1 MLVTSALRIYLVHS
15 LSQTEDFIRV
25 GRQNLSTRFFQN
37 GKVGGAC
44 RPSQWTAVLKAANSV
59 IDCIRTCQGALDG
72 SARLAPSF
80 FCILSA
86 VEACQDS
93 LNEAKK
99 ASQCFVQDDFDRCVI
114 FSEKHFSKATYLT
127 NAFEAIQRDDH
138 NLTELWLLAAKN
150 MTEDI
155 ELKLEAP
162 YLLAHVQILL
172 KKAQSED
179 VIIAQHKSL
188 WSETRV
194 RLHQRALHH
203 FRHAAAMS
211 ALDKT
216 HSHEDAAAVYL
227 KASALHERISRARS
241 PEIAILEQAATKLS
255 MAMVLIEQNADN
267 DNFAHSDSAIQSLVD
282 AADRILIGAHRVGE
296 FATAIEARKAE
307 LASTVAAK
315 SKCHDAEMLSVWRV
329 LHAEQEEAL
338 TKSESC
344 LHDVMRGKVDLFSGL
359 QQMLSIGTK
368 VKLVADT
375 VDEIHSCR
383 KRAVYYTQRATLEA
397 LPGTRLSILSS
408 ACWENA
414 AMHMDAAAQVCVDLI
429 LRKTYQK
436 ESLDQTP
443 EWQSHCDWTRMFLV
457 MVEYDL
463 VRAGEYCHKARGAEM
478 GVKNGRDPREAQMWR
493 KAAECLLHKAELVL
507 EDDNSDDS
515 SSVSEDPDK
524 ETDLEEM
531 IRIYSQSAEYFY
543 LAFRHKMLPDAD
555 IRQNGAR
562 VAAMYEHWAVLESNK
577 LDIEKHD
584 AVTNAAIDFYRYA
597 IDQLNLSA
605 VLSAERL
612 ARLERGGKYAMLA
625 CNPSSDSECAAR
637 HWRGAFL
644 LTKHISKASEDT
656 PTSPVIIIRGLIAL
670 HVCAAEAT
678 LTHAIICYEACISE
692 LSSVVKLDPGL
703 YRPPDRLY
711 KLALIARMIH
721 SLGPE
726 SFVVPPDL
734 QGVLDLASGHEYRS
748 SLLDDHA
755 QALLLKAKC
764 LLQLESLT
772 DQELQ
777 RARWEEAYSATIDL
791 CQAYTLCSIERPM
804 GQNSPRLLSY
814 LAYRKAVAQRFVA
827 KAEQTMHSSD
837 IVVHSDADAN
847 EAEIVEWPETTVGT
861 TINNTIKIRMA
872 LIAVEQYTWAA
883 EQAEYQ
889 AANGHQRN
897 KLFQTFGKELRL
909 SAEAAQKC
917 ALCPTDEYTRYGFE
931 GDALSTIQLLRQ
943 EGENVA
949 AYSIYWGK

>member
-1 MLVTSALRIYLVHS
+1 M
-15 LSQTEDFIRV
+15 
-25 GRQNLSTRFFQN
+25 STRFFQN

-44 RPSQWTAVLKAANSV
+44 RPSQWTAVLRAANSV

-188 WSETRV
+188 WSETRL

-203 FRHAAAMS
+203 YRHAAAMS

-227 KASALHERISRARS
+227 KASALRERISRARS
-241 PEIAILEQAATKLS
+241 PEIAILEQAAIKLS
-255 MAMVLIEQNADN
+255 MAMVLIEQNADS
-267 DNFAHSDSAIQSLVD
+267 DNFVHSDSAIQSLVD

-307 LASTVAAK
+307 LASTVAAE

-338 TKSESC
+338 TKSECC
-344 LHDVMRGKVDLFSGL
+344 LHEVMRGKVDIFSGL

-383 KRAVYYTQRATLEA
+383 QRAVYYTQKSTLKA

-414 AMHMDAAAQVCVDLI
+414 AMHMEAAAQVCVDLI
-429 LRKTYQK
+429 LRKTYEK
-436 ESLDQTP
+436 E
-443 EWQSHCDWTRMFLV
+443 
-457 MVEYDL
+457 
-463 VRAGEYCHKARGAEM
+463 
-478 GVKNGRDPREAQMWR
+478 
-493 KAAECLLHKAELVL
+493 
-507 EDDNSDDS
+507 
-515 SSVSEDPDK
+515 
-524 ETDLEEM
+524 
-531 IRIYSQSAEYFY
+531 
-543 LAFRHKMLPDAD
+543 RHKMLPDAD
-555 IRQNGAR
+555 IRQNGTR

-577 LDIEKHD
+577 LDIEAHD

-597 IDQLNLSA
+597 IDQLNPPA
-605 VLSAERL
+605 VLSADRL

-625 CNPSSDSECAAR
+625 CNPSSNSERAAR
-637 HWRGAFL
+637 HWRSAFL

-656 PTSPVIIIRGLIAL
+656 PTTPVIIIRGLIAL

-678 LTHAIICYEACISE
+678 LTHAMICYEACISA

-734 QGVLDLASGHEYRS
+734 QGVLDLASGHEYRP

-764 LLQLESLT
+764 LLQLDSLT

-777 RARWEEAYSATIDL
+777 RARWQESYSATIDL
-791 CQAYTLCSIERPM
+791 CQAFKLCSIERPM

-814 LAYRKAVAQRFVA
+814 LAYRKAVARRLVA
-827 KAEQTMHSSD
+827 KAEQTMHPSN
-837 IVVHSDADAN
+837 IVVHSDADTN
-847 EAEIVEWPETTVGT
+847 EVEIVEWPETTVGT
-861 TINNTIKIRMA
+861 TINSTIKIRMA
-872 LIAVEQYTWAA
+872 FIAVEQYTWAA

-889 AANGHQRN
+889 AANGNQRN
-897 KLFQTFGKELRL
+897 KLFQTLGKELRL

-943 EGENVA
+943 EGENVT